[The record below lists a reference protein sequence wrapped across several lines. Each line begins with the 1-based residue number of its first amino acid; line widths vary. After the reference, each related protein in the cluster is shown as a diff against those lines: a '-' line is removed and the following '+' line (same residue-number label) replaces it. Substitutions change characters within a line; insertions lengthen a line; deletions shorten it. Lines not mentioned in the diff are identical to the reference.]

1 MTDGISEL
9 LDRLHCCEVAIEVHR
24 GYLKAMEY
32 ALRVS
37 VLTHPA
43 PERLTDTWLRLLPS
57 IAAKHKHDGGALFA
71 AAFEQ
76 SLTVLTEQIGEPND
90 GA

>member
-9 LDRLHCCEVAIEVHR
+9 RDRLHSCEVAIEVHR
-24 GYLKAMEY
+24 GYLKATVY
-32 ALRVS
+32 ALRVC

-43 PERLTDTWLRLLPS
+43 PEQLTDTWLRLLPS
-57 IAAKHKHDGGALFA
+57 IATKHKHDGGDLFA

-76 SLTVLTEQIGEPND
+76 SLMVLTEQIGEPSSKR
-90 GA
+90 

>member
-9 LDRLHCCEVAIEVHR
+9 RDRLHSCEVAIEVHR
-24 GYLKAMEY
+24 GYLKATEY
-32 ALRVS
+32 ALRVC

-43 PERLTDTWLRLLPS
+43 PEHLTDTWLRLLPS
-57 IAAKHKHDGGALFA
+57 IAAKHKHDGGDLFA

-76 SLTVLTEQIGEPND
+76 SLMVLTEQIGEPSSKR
-90 GA
+90 

>member
-43 PERLTDTWLRLLPS
+43 PEQLTDTWLRLLPG

-90 GA
+90 RA

>member
-9 LDRLHCCEVAIEVHR
+9 LDRVHSCEVAIEVHR

-32 ALRVS
+32 ALRVT

-43 PERLTDTWLRLLPS
+43 PEQLTETWTQLLPS
-57 IAAKHKHDGGALFA
+57 IVAKHRGDGGELFA

-76 SLTVLTEQIGEPND
+76 SLRLLTEQIGDAHP
-90 GA
+90 

>member
-9 LDRLHCCEVAIEVHR
+9 LDRLHSCEVAIEVHR
-24 GYLKAMEY
+24 GYLKATEY
-32 ALRVS
+32 ALRVC

-43 PERLTDTWLRLLPS
+43 TEQLTDTWLRLLPS
-57 IAAKHKHDGGALFA
+57 IAAKHKRDGGDLFA

-76 SLTVLTEQIGEPND
+76 SLMVLTEQIGEPNSKR
-90 GA
+90 

>member
-1 MTDGISEL
+1 MTTEITVIL
-9 LDRLHCCEVAIEVHR
+9 NRLQTCEAGLEMHR

-32 ALRVS
+32 ALRIC

-43 PERLTDTWLRLLPS
+43 PDDLSNAWHQLLPN
-57 IAAKHKHDGGALFA
+57 IAAKHRLDSSDLFA

-76 SLTVLTEQIGEPND
+76 SLTVLTEQIGD
-90 GA
+90 ARA

>member
-9 LDRLHCCEVAIEVHR
+9 RDRLHSCEVAIEVHR
-24 GYLKAMEY
+24 GYLKATEY
-32 ALRVS
+32 ALRVC

-43 PERLTDTWLRLLPS
+43 PEQLTDTWLRLLPS
-57 IAAKHKHDGGALFA
+57 IAAKHKHDGGDLFA

-76 SLTVLTEQIGEPND
+76 SLMVLTEQIGEPSSKR
-90 GA
+90 